1 MYFGVTMRMFFRP
14 LFVAVLWSSVTSVAY
29 SQSTELV
36 LLGTGGGQRIFE
48 HRSQTSQALVH
59 GDSLIVIDTG
69 FNAAR
74 QIAWA
79 GLDAGSVDMIFI
91 THDHRD
97 HTQHIG
103 HVLHAAWAAGRTD
116 PIHIYSYPGIGDVI
130 DAGLAEI
137 ENVDA
142 AAVRSLAVLHE
153 LTEPGVIYRDNGIR
167 VTSVENTHGMDYS
180 YAFRFDMPDR
190 SIAFS
195 GDTGYDE
202 RVVELA
208 GGADVLVHEVVYM
221 PLIEETVI
229 AARDDP
235 ETRQQMRQHLT
246 TNHIST
252 ELTGQVATE
261 ADVGMLV
268 ISHIVPAEMTANDDH
283 LLLDILK
290 RHYDGPI
297 VIGRDL
303 MWL

>member
-1 MYFGVTMRMFFRP
+1 M
-14 LFVAVLWSSVTSVAY
+14 VLWSIAASVAFG
-29 SQSTELV
+29 QSTELV

-48 HRSQTSQALVH
+48 HRSQTSQALVREE
-59 GDSLIVIDTG
+59 SVIVIDTG

-79 GLDAGSVDMIFI
+79 GLDAGSIDTIFI

-103 HVLHAAWAAGRTD
+103 HVLHAAWSAGRTD

-142 AAVRSLAVLHE
+142 EEVRGLTVLHE
-153 LTEPGVIYRDNGIR
+153 LTESGVIHHDDGIK

-190 SIAFS
+190 SIVFS

-235 ETRQQMRQHLT
+235 EARQQMRQHLT
-246 TNHIST
+246 TNHIPT
-252 ELTGQVATE
+252 ELVGRVAAE

-268 ISHIVPAEMTANDDH
+268 ISHIVPVEMTANDDH
-283 LLLDILK
+283 LLLEILE

-297 VIGRDL
+297 MIGRDL

>member
-1 MYFGVTMRMFFRP
+1 MICFRY
-14 LFVAVLWSSVTSVAY
+14 LGAMVLWSSAVSVACG
-29 SQSTELV
+29 QSTELV

-48 HRSQTSQALVH
+48 HRSQTSQALVR
-59 GDSLIVIDTG
+59 GESVIVIDTG

-79 GLDAGSVDMIFI
+79 GLDAGSIDTIFI

-103 HVLHAAWAAGRTD
+103 HVLHAAWSAGRTD

-142 AAVRSLAVLHE
+142 EEVRGLAFLHE
-153 LTEPGVIYRDNGIR
+153 LTESGVIYHDDGIK

-190 SIAFS
+190 SIVFS
-195 GDTGYDE
+195 GDTGYDD

-235 ETRQQMRQHLT
+235 ETRQQMREHLT
-246 TNHIST
+246 TNHIPT
-252 ELTGQVATE
+252 ELVGRVATE
-261 ADVGMLV
+261 AEVGMLV
-268 ISHIVPAEMTANDDH
+268 ISHIVPVEMTANDDH
-283 LLLDILK
+283 LLLEVLE

-303 MWL
+303 MRL

>member
-1 MYFGVTMRMFFRP
+1 M
-14 LFVAVLWSSVTSVAY
+14 VLWSSAASVAY
-29 SQSTELV
+29 GQSTELV

-59 GDSLIVIDTG
+59 GDSVIIIDTG

-79 GLDAGSVDMIFI
+79 GLDAGSIDMIFI

-116 PIHIYSYPGIGDVI
+116 PVHIYSYPGIGDVI

-137 ENVDA
+137 GNVDA
-142 AAVRSLAVLHE
+142 AEVLGLAVLHE
-153 LTEPGVIYRDNGIR
+153 LTEPGVIYRDDVIR

-190 SIAFS
+190 SIVFS

-202 RVVELA
+202 RVVALA

-235 ETRQQMRQHLT
+235 ATRQQMRQHLT

-252 ELTGQVATE
+252 ELVGRVAAE

-268 ISHIVPAEMTANDDH
+268 ISHIVPVEMTANDDH
-283 LLLDILK
+283 LLLEILE
-290 RHYDGPI
+290 RHYNGPI
-297 VIGRDL
+297 MIGRDL

>member
-1 MYFGVTMRMFFRP
+1 M
-14 LFVAVLWSSVTSVAY
+14 VLWSSAASVAY
-29 SQSTELV
+29 GQSTELV

-48 HRSQTSQALVH
+48 HRSQTSQALVR
-59 GDSLIVIDTG
+59 GDSIIVIDTG

-79 GLDAGSVDMIFI
+79 GLDAGSIDMIFI

-103 HVLHAAWAAGRTD
+103 RVLHAAWTAGRTD
-116 PIHIYSYPGIGDVI
+116 PVHIYSYPGIGDVI
-130 DAGLAEI
+130 DAELAKI

-142 AAVRSLAVLHE
+142 AQVRGLAVLHE
-153 LTEPGVIYRDNGIR
+153 LTEPGVIYRDDAIQ

-190 SIAFS
+190 SVVFS

-208 GGADVLVHEVVYM
+208 GGADVLVHEAVYM

-252 ELTGQVATE
+252 ELAGQVATE
-261 ADVGMLV
+261 AAVGMLV
-268 ISHIVPAEMTANDDH
+268 ISHIVPVEMTANDDH
-283 LLLDILK
+283 LLLDILE